1 MKKNKISKNWINKQR
16 RDIFVRKSK
25 VEGYRSRA
33 VYKLQE
39 IDEKYNILKNGI
51 TLIDLGAAPGS
62 WSQYALKNIKS
73 GKIVSIDLLDFEK
86 IGNIHK
92 IKGDFTEDRYK
103 KEIIDYFGSKVDA
116 VLSDMAVN
124 TTGNKN
130 IDSIYTGELCM
141 EAMQFSKNILKK
153 NGKFISKIF
162 MGSTFNEI
170 ISEAKKIFKENKVY
184 KPLASRKGSKENFII
199 CKFLR

>member
-16 RDIFVRKSK
+16 RDIYVRRSK

-39 IDEKYNILKNGI
+39 IDQKFRIFKNGMSV
-51 TLIDLGAAPGS
+51 IDLGAAPGS
-62 WSQYALKNIKS
+62 WSQYVLKNVKN
-73 GKIVSIDLLDFEK
+73 GKIVSIDLKDFEK

-92 IKGDFTEDRYK
+92 IKGDFTDDRYK
-103 KEIIDYFGSKVDA
+103 KEIVDYFGVKVDV
-116 VLSDMAVN
+116 VLSDLAVN

-130 IDSIYTGELCM
+130 LDSIYTGELCM
-141 EAMQFSKNILKK
+141 EAMKFSKEILKSD
-153 NGKFISKIF
+153 GKLISKIF

-170 ISEAKKIFKENKVY
+170 VSEAKKIFKENKVF
-184 KPLASRKGSKENFII
+184 KPLASRKDSKESFII

>member
-16 RDIFVRKSK
+16 RDIYVRRSK

-39 IDEKYNILKNGI
+39 IDQKFRIFKNGMSV
-51 TLIDLGAAPGS
+51 IDLGAAPGS
-62 WSQYALKNIKS
+62 WSQYVLKNVKN
-73 GKIVSIDLLDFEK
+73 GKIVSIDCKDFEK
-86 IGNIHK
+86 IGNIHQ
-92 IKGDFTEDRYK
+92 IKGDFTDDRYK
-103 KEIIDYFGSKVDA
+103 KEIVDYFGVKVDV
-116 VLSDMAVN
+116 VLSDLAVN

-130 IDSIYTGELCM
+130 LDSIYTGELCM
-141 EAMQFSKNILKK
+141 EAMKFSKETLKSD
-153 NGKFISKIF
+153 GKFISKIF

-170 ISEAKKIFKENKVY
+170 VSEAKKIFKENKVF
-184 KPLASRKGSKENFII
+184 KPLASRKDSKESFII